1 MSQPMDDGAPSP
13 QFMVDYETA
22 RETIHS
28 AKRAGS
34 PLKPEIIARDNFMMA
49 LGFLQGLAGNFV
61 QQQEAGAKAME
72 GIQAVFGKALGVD
85 EDD

>member
-1 MSQPMDDGAPSP
+1 MSQLMDDGGPP
-13 QFMVDYETA
+13 QFAVDYETA
-22 RETIHS
+22 RETVHS

-34 PLKPEIIARDNFMMA
+34 PLKPEIITHDNFMMA

-61 QQQEAGAKAME
+61 QQQEAAAKAME
-72 GIQAVFGKALGVD
+72 RMQSIFGKAMGID

>member
-1 MSQPMDDGAPSP
+1 MSQLMDDGGPP
-13 QFMVDYETA
+13 QFAVDYETA

-34 PLKPEIIARDNFMMA
+34 PLKPEIITRDNFMMA

-61 QQQEAGAKAME
+61 QQQETAAKTME
-72 GIQAVFGKALGVD
+72 GLQSMFSKALGVD